1 MRSLFVFLITIE
13 ERKLNPAN
21 MAIKEKN
28 GNTFPHELFKVGEL
42 VTFQWDDTLKD
53 GIVLVV
59 DAYGTFESPNTPSC
73 DIMVEKENM
82 LYKHVQCDLVKSKI

>member
-1 MRSLFVFLITIE
+1 
-13 ERKLNPAN
+13 

-28 GNTFPHELFKVGEL
+28 GNTFPHELFKIGEL

-59 DAYGTFESPNTPSC
+59 DAYGTFESPNILRFNRTFMELKC
-73 DIMVEKENM
+73 NIEACAIV
-82 LYKHVQCDLVKSKI
+82 